1 MSTVDDNWLTFIV
14 FGGIAFDSCS
24 ECFFSSPVRC
34 LKTTRAYTR
43 NKNWNCGVA
52 ASNQN
57 PQGISRRQRTVR
69 RWRIA
74 HILAQLFAAQ
84 KAKSILFH
92 FYWRAV
98 CYLRQMEIDFCV
110 RISHLSSHRRQT
122 ECERWRCR
130 HYVDCLINL
139 SVASFSWL
147 HKNRLLIQNKGD
159 NIAIW
164 NEKKELTCSWLQC
177 ESKKKNIKMKGTAW
191 IIINLKG
198 GKWKTHSH
206 LVPRMHTPYVQ
217 LFVRHFV
224 NDPLSA
230 EKKAYHFNALAKKS
244 DKNVR
249 IIFGFVYCLVK
260 IEISALMQTHVALG
274 FLIPSD
280 ALLGSSLQ

>member
-1 MSTVDDNWLTFIV
+1 MNCSDPDSVVCASLALKDGIFVQLFLFDAVRTMHFVGTQRSGTSDWSETREKKLFREKATTNSKCWKKWMHSPCGTKRTKWKNQKNKSRCRPSTTTGWLLLCSAALHSILAASV
-14 FGGIAFDSCS
+14 FF
-24 ECFFSSPVRC
+24 SPVRC

-147 HKNRLLIQNKGD
+147 HKNRLLIQNNGD

-164 NEKKELTCSWLQC
+164 NEK
-177 ESKKKNIKMKGTAW
+177 
-191 IIINLKG
+191 
-198 GKWKTHSH
+198 THSLQ
-206 LVPRMHTPYVQ
+206 LVAMRI
-217 LFVRHFV
+217 
-224 NDPLSA
+224 
-230 EKKAYHFNALAKKS
+230 EKEKY
-244 DKNVR
+244 
-249 IIFGFVYCLVK
+249 
-260 IEISALMQTHVALG
+260 
-274 FLIPSD
+274 
-280 ALLGSSLQ
+280 